1 MTITDGFNI
10 VDGALM
16 LAVSDLERRG
26 MPQDEA
32 YVALLIRLWN
42 MVPAEVAEVASMLR
56 DDPEL
61 AAAINNEAGA
71 TQNETLTAS

>member
-10 VDGALM
+10 VDSALM
-16 LAVSDLERRG
+16 LAVSDLEKRG

-42 MVPAEVAEVASMLR
+42 MVPTEVAEVASMLR

-71 TQNETLTAS
+71 TQNEALAAS